1 MEVQILAEALE
12 RQRPILRRSVQL
24 RMDPQLLGRLDPS
37 DVLQEAFL
45 DASRRFAEYLTSPSV
60 PLSLWLRSLTL
71 QRLVDLHRQ
80 HLGAKKRDVGR
91 EVSGGVFDVPETSAI
106 GLANLLVDSTRSP
119 TSEVIH
125 REKCR
130 RVREAVESLAPLD
143 REVLAM
149 RHFEELSNSDVAR
162 ILQISV
168 TAASNRYVRAVSRLK
183 EVLDSLTDPNA

>member
-1 MEVQILAEALE
+1 
-12 RQRPILRRSVQL
+12 
-24 RMDPQLLGRLDPS
+24 MDPQLLGRLDPS

>member
-1 MEVQILAEALE
+1 MGPHLA
-12 RQRPILRRSVQL
+12 
-24 RMDPQLLGRLDPS
+24 DRLDPS

-45 DASRRFAEYLTSPSV
+45 DASRRFAEYLASPSV

-71 QRLVDLHRQ
+71 QRLVDLQRR
-80 HLGAKKRDVGR
+80 HLGAKKRRAGR
-91 EVSGGVFDVPETSAI
+91 EISVELYEGPETSAV
-106 GLANLLVDSTRSP
+106 GLAELLVDSMRSP

-143 REVLAM
+143 REILAM
-149 RHFEELSNSDVAR
+149 RHFEELSNNDVAR

-168 TAASNRYVRAVSRLK
+168 TAASNRYVRAVTRLK
-183 EVLDSLTDPNA
+183 EVLDSLTDPHV